1 MRRRFFPLILLLL
14 SISWSVVSAQD
25 CPALVENALS
35 KAQASCAIMR
45 GNQACYGYQS
55 LEAQLQE
62 GLSTFA
68 FNGAGD
74 ITPVDTIQSL
84 HMSALDPVKDEWGV
98 TLFRVRA
105 DISPDQPNENVTM
118 LAFGA
123 VSIAPDKSEE
133 YQPMQAFAFRT
144 GDAESGCTDITENGL
159 IIQTPEGVGRVT
171 LWINDV
177 RVRIGSTVL
186 FQAQPAGDLI
196 VSTFEGH
203 AEVEAL
209 GETREAAAGMQVRV
223 PMDLYLH
230 PSAPPTVPEAFDMA
244 STGLASFMDV
254 TTSFT
259 DGSVVELLSVA
270 GSSGDTTVADDNSAI
285 GDNNAAATA
294 NDGSSSGEDH
304 EGGCNGDH
312 GQGNA
317 NGNCFGH
324 DNQNGNGGGNGNG
337 NSGGNGNGN
346 GKDKDD

>member
-1 MRRRFFPLILLLL
+1 MRYKFIPFLLTMLL
-14 SISWSVVSAQD
+14 TVGFVAAATQD
-25 CPALVENALS
+25 CPALVETALLR
-35 KAQASCAIMR
+35 AQTACAVMR

-62 GLSTFA
+62 GLSPFA
-68 FNGAGD
+68 FNAVGD

-98 TLFRVRA
+98 TLLRVRA
-105 DISPDQPNENVTM
+105 DISVEQPNQNVTM

-123 VSIAPDKSEE
+123 VSIDPDKSGD

-186 FQAQPAGDLI
+186 FQAQPAGDLVI
-196 VSTFEGH
+196 STFEGH
-203 AEVEAL
+203 AEVEAQ
-209 GETREAAAGMQVRV
+209 GETQEATAGMRVRV
-223 PMDLYLH
+223 PMDTEMH

-244 STGLASFMDV
+244 SVGLGSLIDV

-259 DGSVVELLSVA
+259 DGSVIELIPGG
-270 GSSGDTTVADDNSAI
+270 GSSGDTTAGGN
-285 GDNNAAATA
+285 
-294 NDGSSSGEDH
+294 GSGGGNDH
-304 EGGCNGDH
+304 EGDCNRDN
-312 GQGNA
+312 GQGSGD
-317 NGNCFGH
+317 GNCFGH
-324 DNQNGNGGGNGNG
+324 DNGNNGQGNGTGGGNSGGNGGGNGN
-337 NSGGNGNGN
+337 N
-346 GKDKDD
+346 D